1 MPTEFNFFTV
11 DLPKPKIIEIGF
23 SDNHFLASSLPI
35 TKKPLG
41 PSISEVN
48 VNPPSRSA
56 KLRVAE
62 KI

>member
-41 PSISEVN
+41 FFCSEAN
-48 VNPPSRSA
+48 LA
-56 KLRVAE
+56 IDLL
-62 KI
+62 